1 MQKEAHLGIG
11 GELVMPEDC
20 LADRSLHTW
29 VKAPVRDWER
39 NPAIII
45 THQPRLTIVLREDV
59 LHKVGL
65 RAEVELFLSAC
76 QLSSLKAS
84 IPQEGGDRL
93 GNASASVHLSDPPEV
108 RCSSLFSVIWCK

>member
-45 THQPRLTIVLREDV
+45 THPPRLTIVLAESE
-59 LHKVGL
+59 LLLEPEPTLLSEGLQPAGGEGKVGE
-65 RAEVELFLSAC
+65 RVCEFPPFKLS
-76 QLSSLKAS
+76 L
-84 IPQEGGDRL
+84 I
-93 GNASASVHLSDPPEV
+93 H
-108 RCSSLFSVIWCK
+108 I